1 MRALFK
7 TSLPLRWVVTS
18 VAIRMGN
25 HLPSLVFLTFCND
38 FFVTHGA
45 ANRLH
50 NAAVFWGDG
59 WQPVI
64 GKLFPLLPGCSI
76 HEHLLRADW
85 VAD

>member
-50 NAAVFWGDG
+50 NAAVSWGG
-59 WQPVI
+59 WLAARDRKVVSATARMLHP
-64 GKLFPLLPGCSI
+64 
-76 HEHLLRADW
+76 
-85 VAD
+85 